1 MCRFLACIAI
11 AISFCGCVSVKNDRS
26 IVPPPAFISFV
37 KAPLTVPS
45 EPVSCG
51 SLKRGEAAD
60 SIYVWE
66 YLYTRITVT
75 VWNSTLEKAMRNGGL
90 TKLHYADYTMESYLG
105 YVTIFT
111 VTAYGE

>member
-11 AISFCGCVSVKNDRS
+11 VISFCGCVSVKNDRA
-26 IVPPPAFISFV
+26 IVPPPAVISFI

-45 EPVSCG
+45 TSVSCENM
-51 SLKRGEAAD
+51 KRGEAAD

-66 YLYTRITVT
+66 YLYTGITVSA
-75 VWNSTLEKAMRNGGL
+75 WSSTLEKAMRNGGL

-105 YVTIFT
+105 YVTIFS